1 MKSTF
6 KIAVTGGVASGKS
19 SVCDFFKKKGIP
31 VISLDKIAHEV
42 VLPGRPAFK
51 KIVDHFGPDVILG
64 DGSLNRVRLREHIT
78 ANPKSKNTIESIV
91 QPEILKSM
99 HRLIGE
105 YESLEKSFVVIEIPL
120 LFELGMET
128 MFDTSI
134 LVCVSSAQQIER
146 LMQRDNVTQESA
158 QSLIKIQ
165 MPQEEK
171 LRKAKYIIENTEGI
185 DLMYKNTEIIFKK
198 IIENHENLSK

>member
-51 KIVDHFGPDVILG
+51 KIVAHFGPDVILG
-64 DGSLNRVRLREHIT
+64 DGSLNRARLREHIT

>member
-146 LMQRDNVTQESA
+146 LMQRDNVTQKSA

-185 DLMYKNTEIIFKK
+185 DLIYKNTEIIFKK